1 MEVFSIIDDANCKVA
16 IKKLQLRKRRYIEKW
31 GSHYST
37 VPTIGKHST
46 NLAEV
51 IIYNYE
57 QVRLVIKEEG
67 GLSRGPRGTIRRRL
81 GVLDSPVAEDYKDYT
96 ISA

>member
-1 MEVFSIIDDANCKVA
+1 MEVFSIIDDSNCKVA

-51 IIYNYE
+51 FMYNYK
-57 QVRLVIKEEG
+57 QVKLIIKEESS
-67 GLSRGPRGTIRRRL
+67 LN
-81 GVLDSPVAEDYKDYT
+81 
-96 ISA
+96 